1 MKVELSS
8 HDVVY
13 EFKIDNLEVK
23 EDKFNVPEY
32 KREVYK
38 KIKTALEIDKEGYNV
53 YLVDDFS
60 KMKLKNIKKYIEEF
74 YIGKNKP
81 QDICYVIKE
90 DAEKPYPIFLSGGKG
105 YILKRT
111 VNDLQKKYLNS
122 IYNFYNGACIKEKD
136 EIIDSIQSKR
146 HKLVSELMESAKEKG
161 FKIKSTEGGF
171 TFVPIKSNSIMTEL
185 EYDELGDEEKGDILS
200 KVSELKIQSS
210 KILDELKEIEI
221 REVDKI
227 KDIMKEYFID
237 ELNDIKCKY
246 KEEFSEDMEAINF
259 LNELCNEIEKDV
271 CDTYSMIYE
280 NDEETI
286 AEIIMRY
293 DVNVLVDN
301 TINDIP
307 NVIYEDDPN
316 VMRLMGSIDYKNQ
329 NGTYITDVSFIRAG
343 SILKANEGCI
353 IMKANDLL
361 SSPTAYYNLK
371 KVISSGEID
380 FNYNKGYVE
389 LISISGLEPKPIKVR
404 EKIILIGDYET
415 YDILYNYDMD
425 FRKMFKI
432 KAQYNPIINT
442 NKEHL
447 ESFISSI
454 KKICQD
460 NDLKSLDKNAIKEL
474 AKISARKAEDK
485 NKLLI
490 NNEEL
495 SKVLVIANNNI
506 ELEEKNKISRE
517 DIIKAYND
525 EDIIKEEVMEYY
537 KENIIL
543 MKVTGREIGQINGL
557 SIIDLGYVTLGK
569 PIRITCSC
577 YKGEGEIIDVEK
589 QSELSGNIH
598 NKSVNILKGCIS
610 YILGKYNVLPVNFHL
625 SFEQIYSKI
634 DGDSASVAEFISMIS
649 ALSNMPIRQNIAV
662 TGSLNQFGEVQP
674 IGGVNEKIEGFFKVC
689 QCIDNVN
696 NKGVLIPYSNKNN
709 LVLNSEVEDAIKMKK
724 FHIYTMQNIKEAIEI
739 LIGDYDKVMENIRK
753 ELKKYSKKA

>member
-1 MKVELSS
+1 MELSS
-8 HDVVY
+8 HDVIY
-13 EFKIDNLEVK
+13 EFKIDDLEIK

-74 YIGKNKP
+74 YIGKSKP

-90 DAEKPYPIFLSGGKG
+90 DPEKPYPIFLSGGKG
-105 YILKRT
+105 YILKKT
-111 VNDLQKKYLNS
+111 VEDLQKKYLNS
-122 IYNFYNGACIKEKD
+122 IYNFYNGACIEEKD
-136 EIIDSIQSKR
+136 EIIDSIQVER
-146 HKLVSELMESAKEKG
+146 HKIVSELMESAKEKG

-171 TFVPIKSNSIMTEL
+171 TFVPIKSNSIMTEM
-185 EYDELGDEEKGDILS
+185 EYDELEENEKKDILS
-200 KVSELKIQSS
+200 KVSKLKIQSS
-210 KILDELKEIEI
+210 KILDDLKEIEI
-221 REVDKI
+221 KAIEKI
-227 KDIMKEYFID
+227 KYIMKDYFKS
-237 ELNDIKCKY
+237 ELQDIKFKY
-246 KEEFSEDMEAINF
+246 KEEFSEDMEVINF
-259 LNELCNEIEKDV
+259 LNELCDEVEKDV
-271 CDTYSMIYE
+271 CDAYSMIYE
-280 NDEETI
+280 NDEEAI

-307 NVIYEDDPN
+307 NVIYEEDPN
-316 VMRLMGSIDYKNQ
+316 VIRLMGSIDYKNQ
-329 NGTYITDVSFIRAG
+329 NGTYITDVSFIKAG
-343 SILKANEGCI
+343 SILKANEGCL
-353 IMKANDLL
+353 IMKASDLL

-389 LISISGLEPKPIKVR
+389 LISISGLDPKPIKVK

-415 YDILYNYDMD
+415 YDILYNYDKD

-432 KAQYNPIINT
+432 KAQYNPILNT
-442 NKEHL
+442 TKNHI

-454 KKICQD
+454 KKICED
-460 NDLKSLDKNAIKEL
+460 NNLKPLDKNAMKEL
-474 AKISARKAEDK
+474 AKISARKAEDR

-490 NNEEL
+490 NNEDL
-495 SKVLVIANNNI
+495 SKVLVIANNNVR
-506 ELEEKNKISRE
+506 LEEKNKISRD

-525 EDIIKEEVMEYY
+525 DDDIIKEEVIEYY
-537 KENIIL
+537 KENMIL
-543 MKVTGREIGQINGL
+543 INVNGREIGQINGL
-557 SIIDLGYVTLGK
+557 SIIDLGYITFGK

-598 NKSVNILKGCIS
+598 SKSVNILKGCIS
-610 YILGKYNVLPVNFHL
+610 HVLGKYNVIPVNFHL
-625 SFEQIYSKI
+625 SFEQTYSKI

-689 QCIDNVN
+689 KCIDNVN
-696 NKGVLIPYSNKNN
+696 NKGVLIPVSNKNN
-709 LVLNSEVEDAIKMKK
+709 LVLNSEVEEAIRMKK
-724 FHIYTMQNIKEAIEI
+724 FHIYTMKNIKEAIEI
-739 LIGDYDKVMENIRK
+739 LIGDYDKVMESIKK
-753 ELKKYSKKA
+753 ELKKYNKRM